1 MGSVS
6 RVGRIRSAGLFAT
19 VVGGLVLGGCGGDDD
34 FKNEPR
40 PPVPIQL
47 SGVITEDEVSV
58 QPKKLGAGP
67 IVLIVSNQTDR
78 AHTITLDGPSGREE
92 VGPVNPQDTGR
103 IQHNLEQGSY
113 EVRAGSDQ
121 AVEEEIA
128 PAELA
133 VGPKRPSS
141 SGDVLL
147 P

>member
-1 MGSVS
+1 VS
-6 RVGRIRSAGLFAT
+6 RVGRIRTAGLLAA
-19 VVGGLVLGGCGGDDD
+19 VLGAFVVSGCGGDDE
-34 FKNEPR
+34 FENEPR

-47 SGVITEDEVSV
+47 SGVINDSEISV
-58 QPKKLGAGP
+58 DPSNIGAGP

-78 AHTITLDGPSGREE
+78 AYSVVLEGPGGREE

-113 EVRAGSDQ
+113 EVRAGSEEAVDQ
-121 AVEEEIA
+121 EIA
-128 PAELA
+128 PAKLT